1 MIGCRHTRSPEDKCE
16 RCGHARSEHTRVR
29 MGCVVCECAS
39 YIKREF
45 LVCNCKEELLVSTI
59 HLGDRVRDRVS
70 GFEGLALGKAVYL
83 YGATEWF
90 VQPTTLKSDDGS
102 ITATVWVQEGRLDVI
117 GEADEKFR
125 GFKPQIGGC
134 GE

>member
-1 MIGCRHTRSPEDKCE
+1 M
-16 RCGHARSEHTRVR
+16 
-29 MGCVVCECAS
+29 
-39 YIKREF
+39 
-45 LVCNCKEELLVSTI
+45 STI

-70 GFEGLALGKAVYL
+70 GFEGLALGKAMYL
-83 YGATEWF
+83 YGAVEWF

-102 ITATVWVQEGRLDVI
+102 ITAAVWVQEGRLDVI

-125 GFKPQIGGC
+125 GFKPQRGGC